1 MSNELMLALS
11 GEVEHNERYREAPS
25 PLTKAG
31 QLDRRHEA
39 EHVVAIRDEERRA
52 RELVTA
58 AATEAVGD
66 IAWIEARARVNTEA
80 KYALSRASKESV
92 VIADGNPELQAEFS
106 ILDAEFFQQ
115 TRSRANRTQPI
126 NGLFG

>member
-1 MSNELMLALS
+1 M
-11 GEVEHNERYREAPS
+11 
-25 PLTKAG
+25 
-31 QLDRRHEA
+31 DRRHEA

-52 RELVTA
+52 RGLVVA
-58 AATEAVGD
+58 AATEAAGD
-66 IAWIEARARVNTEA
+66 IAWVEARARVNTEA
-80 KYALSRASKESV
+80 KFALSRASKESM

-115 TRSRANRTQPI
+115 TRSRTNRPQPI

>member
-11 GEVEHNERYREAPS
+11 GEVEHNERYRQAP
-25 PLTKAG
+25 PVLTKAG
-31 QLDRRHEA
+31 QMDRRHEA

-52 RELVTA
+52 RELVVA

-80 KYALSRASKESV
+80 KFALSRAKKESR
-92 VIADGNPELQAEFS
+92 VIADDDPELVAEFG

-115 TRSRANRTQPI
+115 TRGRSNRPQPI